1 MNVTKVPYQCYKS
14 SPSML
19 QKFPMLPKCPFFVTK
34 VPVLMALSLSLSL
47 SFFSN
52 LLLKQTEFKMFVNH
66 SSAAEICT
74 TRASI
79 NRTGKT
85 NAAKRVE
92 NHYNEYC
99 EFHAREVEAHKCTSF
114 MEMIEMEKISGK
126 TTFNWVVVTF

>member
-1 MNVTKVPYQCYKS
+1 
-14 SPSML
+14 
-19 QKFPMLPKCPFFVTK
+19 
-34 VPVLMALSLSLSL
+34 
-47 SFFSN
+47 
-52 LLLKQTEFKMFVNH
+52 MFVNH